1 MSTIGQKMAKGAI
14 WMVLAKLAE
23 RSLGFIS
30 TLVLARVLVP
40 QDFGIVA
47 MAMSFVALLELI
59 NAFGFD
65 TTLIQKQSRDRDQ
78 WDTAWTFNI
87 LLGAAVAVLMVL
99 CARPIA
105 NFYREPALT
114 AVILGLALGSLTQGF
129 QNIGVVAF
137 RSEMEFNKEFAF
149 LVGKKLI
156 GLAITIPLAIL
167 LESYWALVIG
177 QVAGR
182 TGSTVLSF
190 LMHPYRPRF
199 TLKASSE
206 LLNFS
211 KWLLIG
217 NCLGYLRE
225 RSSDWVIGR
234 ASGPVALGTF
244 NIAYELASLP
254 SSELA
259 APINRA
265 VFPGYAKLAAEGGLR
280 YGYLSVMGAIA
291 LLVTPAVLGL
301 ACTAPLVVPLVLG
314 PKWLDAIP
322 ILVVLSFFG
331 LTMLVQTNAHAA
343 YLALGRAKLAAQL
356 NMVHVSVQL
365 AAMIPLTRLY
375 GAIGA
380 ASAYLVITVVM
391 IPISMGVTL
400 RLLKLSVLDFLA
412 VIWRPLAAAAVM
424 YAVVQWFIGLEPASS
439 ETLVLA
445 LQLAR
450 AVLLG
455 AVIYVGLVMG
465 LWVLC
470 GKPAGAERMAL
481 ERGLPFIQRFL
492 QRVLKRRPTL
502 PASVEK

>member
-1 MSTIGQKMAKGAI
+1 MAKGAI

-23 RSLGFIS
+23 RSLGTIS
-30 TLVLARVLVP
+30 TLVLARVLIP
-40 QDFGIVA
+40 KDFGIVA

-78 WDTAWTFNI
+78 YDTAWTFNI
-87 LLGAAVAVLMVL
+87 ILGFAVAVSMILL
-99 CARPIA
+99 ARPIA
-105 NFYREPALT
+105 LFYREPALT
-114 AVILGLALGSLTQGF
+114 AVILALALGSAAQGF

-156 GLAITIPLAIL
+156 GFFITIPLAFTL
-167 LESYWALVIG
+167 HSYWALVIG

-182 TGSTVLSF
+182 AGSTLLSF
-190 LMHPYRPRF
+190 MMHPYRPRW
-199 TLKASSE
+199 TLKARHD

-211 KWLLIG
+211 KWLMIS

-234 ASGPVALGTF
+234 ASGPISLGTF
-244 NIAYELASLP
+244 NVAYELAALP

-265 VFPGYAKLAAEGGLR
+265 VFPGYTKLATEGGLGQ
-280 YGYLSVMGAIA
+280 GYLAVMGVIA
-291 LLVTPAVLGL
+291 LLVTPAVFGL
-301 ACTAPLVVPLVLG
+301 ASTASLVVPLVLG
-314 PKWLDAIP
+314 PSWLSAIP

-331 LTMLVQTNAHAA
+331 LTMLAQTNAHAA

-365 AAMIPLTRLY
+365 GAMIPLTY
-375 GAIGA
+375 KFGAMGA
-380 ASAYLVITVVM
+380 ASAYLVVTVVM
-391 IPISMGVTL
+391 IPISIGVTL
-400 RLLKLSVLDFLA
+400 RLLKLSVPQFMA
-412 VIWRPLAAAAVM
+412 VVWRPLVAAGVM
-424 YAVVQWFIGLEPASS
+424 YAVVYWFVTREPAASDPG
-439 ETLVLA
+439 LLA
-445 LQLAR
+445 LQLAP

-455 AVIYVGLVMG
+455 AVLYIGLVSS
-465 LWVLC
+465 LWVLS
-470 GKPAGAERMAL
+470 GRPDGAERLAV
-481 ERGLPFIQRFL
+481 ERGLPML
-492 QRVLKRRPTL
+492 QRMLKRRS
-502 PASVEK
+502 AVAARVEK

>member
-1 MSTIGQKMAKGAI
+1 VSSIGQKMARGAI

-23 RSLGFIS
+23 RSLGLIS
-30 TLVLARVLVP
+30 TLVLARVLLP
-40 QDFGIVA
+40 RDFGVIA

-59 NAFGFD
+59 TAFGFD
-65 TTLIQKQSRDRDQ
+65 TTLIQKQSRDRDHY
-78 WDTAWTFNI
+78 DTAWTFNI
-87 LLGAAVAVLMVL
+87 ILGVTVAILMALL
-99 CARPIA
+99 ARPIA
-105 NFYREPALT
+105 VFYDLPELT
-114 AVILGLALGSLTQGF
+114 YVILGLAIGSVTQGF

-137 RSEMEFNKEFAF
+137 RSDMEFNKEFGF

-156 GLAITIPLAIL
+156 GFVITIPLAFIL
-167 LESYWALVIG
+167 DSYWALVIG
-177 QVAGR
+177 QVVGR

-190 LMHPYRPRF
+190 LVHPYRPRF

-234 ASGPVALGTF
+234 VSGPGSLGTF
-244 NIAYELASLP
+244 NVAYELAALP

-265 VFPGYAKLAAEGGLR
+265 VFPGYAKLAAAGGLR
-280 YGYLSVMGAIA
+280 YGYLSVMGVIA
-291 LLVTPAVLGL
+291 LLVTPAVFGL

-314 PKWLDAIP
+314 PNWLGAIP
-322 ILVVLSFFG
+322 ILVILSFFG

-365 AAMIPLTRLY
+365 AAMIPLTYRY
-375 GAIGA
+375 GAMGA
-380 ASAYLVITVVM
+380 ASAYLVITVIM
-391 IPISMGVTL
+391 IPISIGVTL
-400 RLLKLSVLDFLA
+400 RLLQISVGQFMA
-412 VIWRPLAAAAVM
+412 VIWRPLVAAATM
-424 YAVVQWFIGLEPASS
+424 YGVVSGLIALEPPKSDP
-439 ETLVLA
+439 LQLA

-450 AVLLG
+450 AVLIG
-455 AVIYVGLVMG
+455 AAVYVSVVLA
-465 LWVLC
+465 LWAVS
-470 GKPAGAERMAL
+470 GKPPGAERMAL
-481 ERGLPFIQRFL
+481 QRGLPVIQRL
-492 QRVLKRRPTL
+492 LKLKRQSVMAAR
-502 PASVEK
+502 VEK